1 MSVLASPPRAPDG
14 AGAGRSEQ
22 APPARVPTSVIESVR
37 TTRHRPAE
45 PEGFHPLI
53 VAGIIALVGATVVAA
68 DVLLGQSA
76 GTVAVTATAVVIAAW
91 CALALLRARRTM
103 QAREADVR
111 RVLGEASAGCL
122 WTWGPGDRAWFA
134 DSWAHTFGVE
144 PGRAPDLRRWL
155 DRVHSED
162 VGPLVHGF
170 EQLRTGAQR
179 RLRRTYRISHRGDYR
194 YFELHAVA
202 VDTRRGVVLTGTAED
217 VTVRHQAQERLSH
230 SAFHDALTTLPNRAL
245 FLDRL
250 SHCHARA
257 RRNPRYHFAVVF
269 LDIDDFKVLND
280 SLGHPA
286 GDELLALVA
295 RRLQASVRPGDT
307 VARIGGDEFTV
318 LLEPLA
324 DQSDG
329 DAVTGRIRAALH
341 GPIKVAGH
349 TVQLSTS
356 VGIAMSGPTY
366 VDPLDLLRDADTAM
380 YYAKRDGPGLWR
392 RFDQGMH
399 ESAMRRLHVESE
411 LRRGLEGDGLMVY
424 FQPIVSL
431 VTGAIEGF
439 EALARLRGVDSKLIS
454 PVEFIPLA
462 ENLGLVDGVLDRVL
476 ARTGQALAA
485 WGARHP
491 NVYVSVNVSG
501 RSLRPGLVE
510 RINATLKRSK
520 VPARRIKLELTESVL
535 VTTSPQATQQLM
547 DLRDL
552 GIGLY
557 IDDFGTGYSSLSY
570 LHQFP
575 VDHIKLDRTFVAAL
589 DGQRMPDIVETI
601 VTLSRRLGA
610 AVIAEGIET
619 KAQLASLRAL
629 HCTLGQGWLF
639 APAVPVAEATALL
652 DAGKTWDVTLDGS
665 FSLPLPGI

>member
-1 MSVLASPPRAPDG
+1 VSVLASMSDGEG
-14 AGAGRSEQ
+14 AGHPGPAPQRGR
-22 APPARVPTSVIESVR
+22 PPTSVIESVR
-37 TTRHRPAE
+37 TTRRPPAG
-45 PEGFHPLI
+45 PERLHPLV
-53 VAGIIALVGATVVAA
+53 VAGVIGLVGAGVVVI
-68 DVLLGQSA
+68 DVLLGESTA
-76 GTVAVTATAVVIAAW
+76 TIAVTATAVVIAAW
-91 CALALLRARRTM
+91 CALALLRARRTIA
-103 QAREADVR
+103 AREADVR

-134 DSWAHTFGVE
+134 DCWAHTFGIE
-144 PGRAPDLRRWL
+144 PGAAPDLGRWF
-155 DRVHSED
+155 DRVHSAD
-162 VGPLVHGF
+162 IGPLVHGF
-170 EQLRTGAQR
+170 EQLRAGAQR

-202 VDTRRGVVLTGTAED
+202 VDSRRGVVLAGTTED
-217 VTVRHQAQERLSH
+217 VTVRYQAQERLSH

-280 SLGHPA
+280 SLGHHA

-295 RRLQASVRPGDT
+295 RRLHASVRPGDT

-318 LLEPLA
+318 LLEPLTDQA
-324 DQSDG
+324 DAE
-329 DAVTGRIRAALH
+329 AVTGRIRAALH
-341 GPIKVAGH
+341 GPTEVAGH
-349 TVQLSTS
+349 IVQLSTS
-356 VGIAMSGPTY
+356 VGIAMSSPTY

-380 YYAKRDGPGLWR
+380 YHAKRDGPGLWR

-399 ESAMRRLHVESE
+399 ESAMRRLRVESE
-411 LRRGLEGDGLMVY
+411 LRRGLVDDGLMVY

-431 VTGAIEGF
+431 VTGNIEGF
-439 EALARLRGVDSKLIS
+439 EALARLRGADGKLIS
-454 PVEFIPLA
+454 PVEFIPLS
-462 ENLGLVDGVLDRVL
+462 ENLGLVDDVLDRVL
-476 ARTGQALAA
+476 AKTGQALAA
-485 WGARHP
+485 WSERHP

-510 RINATLKRSK
+510 RINATLKRWQ
-520 VPARRIKLELTESVL
+520 VPARRVKVELTESVL

-619 KAQLASLRAL
+619 KAQLTSLRAL
-629 HCTLGQGWLF
+629 NCTLGQGWLF
-639 APAVPVAEATALL
+639 APAVPVTEATALL
-652 DAGKTWDVTLDGS
+652 DADAAWDVSIDRA